1 MEHRLCFFCQHV
13 IFNAIGHSRRERVA
27 RFVYISEVV
36 ARKPDIERL
45 MVAVYVR
52 IERFYLAPSVFAVI
66 SKFAA
71 LPLRRYG
78 SGKNLELYGVI
89 LFGDKVVSACSGEG
103 DGKAIFARVRRAL
116 YGIAYRAAVKP
127 DGQACRLRAKF
138 LAGVFGLRR
147 PRYAAEIVFRLRNGE
162 IDAEVQLAVVTVAGN
177 GGDRIVLPGRR
188 IHGRRY
194 RLPFFCIIGIS
205 HPAERRRARRTGRRV
220 AVSPAL
226 NNGRSLPAV
235 FRAVYA
241 PRERD
246 EFVRA
251 VRPFI
256 VFGILERD
264 DYFVSARIGG
274 HKPYARDACDF
285 ERESV
290 H

>member
-45 MVAVYVR
+45 LVAVYVR
-52 IERFYLAPSVFAVI
+52 IERFYLAPSVVAVI

-78 SGKNLELYGVI
+78 SGQDLELYGVI
-89 LFGDKVVSACSGEG
+89 LFGDKVVFACSGEG
-103 DGKAIFARVRRAL
+103 DVQGIFARVRLAP
-116 YGIAYRAAVKP
+116 YGIAYRDAVKP
-127 DGQACRLRAKF
+127 DGQAGCRGTKF
-138 LAGVFGLRR
+138 LAGVFGLLR

-162 IDAEVQLAVVTVAGN
+162 IHAEFQPVIVAVAGN
-177 GGDRIVLPGRR
+177 GSYNIVLPGKR

-194 RLPFFCIIGIS
+194 RLIFFCIIGIS

-220 AVSPAL
+220 AVNPACNIGL
-226 NNGRSLPAV
+226 RLPAV

-241 PRERD
+241 P
-246 EFVRA
+246 F
-251 VRPFI
+251 
-256 VFGILERD
+256 
-264 DYFVSARIGG
+264 
-274 HKPYARDACDF
+274 
-285 ERESV
+285 
-290 H
+290 

>member
-1 MEHRLCFFCQHV
+1 MLFGEVFARVSHRIVENVHRYIRGQYVEHFLRRACKFV

-27 RFVYISEVV
+27 RFVYTSEVFV
-36 ARKPDIERL
+36 AREPYIKRL

-52 IERFYLAPSVFAVI
+52 IERFYLAPSVFTVI

-78 SGKNLELYGVI
+78 SGQDLELYGVI
-89 LFGDKVVSACSGEG
+89 LFGDIIVIACSGEG
-103 DGKAIFARVRRAL
+103 DGKAIFARIRRAL
-116 YGIAYRAAVKP
+116 YGIAYRTAVKP
-127 DGQACRLRAKF
+127 DGQAGCRGTKF

-162 IDAEVQLAVVTVAGN
+162 IIRAEFQPAVVIVAGN
-177 GGDRIVLPGRR
+177 GSYNIVLPGRR

-220 AVSPAL
+220 AVNPACNIGL
-226 NNGRSLPAV
+226 RLPAV

-241 PRERD
+241 P
-246 EFVRA
+246 F
-251 VRPFI
+251 
-256 VFGILERD
+256 
-264 DYFVSARIGG
+264 
-274 HKPYARDACDF
+274 
-285 ERESV
+285 
-290 H
+290 